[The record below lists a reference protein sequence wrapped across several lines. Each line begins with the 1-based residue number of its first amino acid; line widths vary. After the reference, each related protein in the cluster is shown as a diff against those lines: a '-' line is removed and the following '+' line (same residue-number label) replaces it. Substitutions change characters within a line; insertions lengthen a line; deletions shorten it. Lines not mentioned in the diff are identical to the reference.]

1 MKVEHRRSYTV
12 SIVVNDRPINEVV
25 IDPHFEEKHAESIN
39 DEIILALVQKLNG
52 RFFDADDKDEEF
64 EYFKTEPIE
73 HAGKNYRLVWLLKN
87 ECMFIGVVNAFRR
100 P

>member
-1 MKVEHRRSYTV
+1 MEDRRSYPI
-12 SIVVNDRPINEVV
+12 SLVVNDRKINEVV
-25 IDPHFEEKHAESIN
+25 IDSHYEQKHSDSIN
-39 DEIILALVQKLNG
+39 DEIILELVRKLDG
-52 RFFDADDKDEEF
+52 KIFDPDDTDDEY

-73 HAGKNYRLVWLLKN
+73 LGGKNYRLIWLLKN